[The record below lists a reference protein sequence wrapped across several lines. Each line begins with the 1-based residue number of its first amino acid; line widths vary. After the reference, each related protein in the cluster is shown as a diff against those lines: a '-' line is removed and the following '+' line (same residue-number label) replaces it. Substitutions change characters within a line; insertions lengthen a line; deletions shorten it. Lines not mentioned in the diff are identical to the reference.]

1 MNFDDVLE
9 LKKTIEIIKGEIENR
24 GLKIF
29 KIILFGSRAK
39 GEAKEDSDWDFFIV
53 INEEI
58 DFKTKKEIL
67 SSIYKKLVE
76 ELNDDFEIVITSLR
90 KFNEA
95 KNVVGTLSYEVEKD
109 GMLVWE

>member
-1 MNFDDVLE
+1 MNSFIE
-9 LKKTIEIIKGEIENR
+9 TRILKVIKEEIEKN
-24 GLKIF
+24 GLKVL

-58 DFKTKKEIL
+58 DFKMKKEIL

>member
-1 MNFDDVLE
+1 MNSFIE
-9 LKKTIEIIKGEIENR
+9 TRILKVIKEEIEKN
-24 GLKIF
+24 GLKVL
-29 KIILFGSRAK
+29 KVILFGSRAK

-58 DFKTKKEIL
+58 DFKTKKEII

>member
-1 MNFDDVLE
+1 MNSFIE
-9 LKKTIEIIKGEIENR
+9 TRILKVIKEEIEKN
-24 GLKIF
+24 GLKVL

-53 INEEI
+53 INQEI
-58 DFKTKKEIL
+58 DFKMKKEIL
-67 SSIYKKLVE
+67 SSIYKKLIE
-76 ELNDDFEIVITSLR
+76 ELNCDFEIVITSLR

-95 KNVVGTLSYEVEKD
+95 KNVAGTLSYEVEKD